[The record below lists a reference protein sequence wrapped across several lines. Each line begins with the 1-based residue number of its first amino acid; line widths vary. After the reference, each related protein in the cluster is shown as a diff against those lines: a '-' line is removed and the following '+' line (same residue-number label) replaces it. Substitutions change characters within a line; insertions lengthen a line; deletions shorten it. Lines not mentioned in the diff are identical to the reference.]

1 MYTDFYYKT
10 DNTLVIPLYFL
21 VCFLLLGH
29 KLSVEKTDILGII
42 TSSDWLITP
51 NKVYATYILNERIEK
66 KKMTMLTSSVL
77 SIPYGCIIAKQ
88 GHKDQYVFKVL
99 IHLSVQCGFI
109 IINFMK

>member
-1 MYTDFYYKT
+1 MYTDFYYKP

-51 NKVYATYILNERIEK
+51 NKVYATYILNEQIEK
-66 KKMTMLTSSVL
+66 KKNDYANIICPFYSLWLYYCKTGTQR
-77 SIPYGCIIAKQ
+77 SIC
-88 GHKDQYVFKVL
+88 F
-99 IHLSVQCGFI
+99 
-109 IINFMK
+109 